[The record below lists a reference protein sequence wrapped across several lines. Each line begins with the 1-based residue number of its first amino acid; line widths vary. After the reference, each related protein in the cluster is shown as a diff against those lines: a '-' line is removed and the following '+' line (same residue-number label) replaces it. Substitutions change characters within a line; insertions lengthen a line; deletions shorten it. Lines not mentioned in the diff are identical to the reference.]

1 MQADDSRQETSTAA
15 PTCDAIERYFAE
27 HGGTAFDYLRPH
39 WHRFSTT
46 ERQLREHRPL
56 APGSAILDV
65 GAHWLHQSA
74 LYALAGHEVHALDLA
89 DTLALPEVRSAAD
102 GLGIRLLVN
111 DDLARLP
118 ALREVPDDR
127 FDLILF
133 TEVIEH
139 ITFNPVAM
147 WRELYRVLKP
157 GGRILV
163 TTPNYY
169 ALRGRLWAPRRFL
182 ARRGGG
188 LRVRDIL
195 ELHTLA
201 HHWKEYSLR
210 ELVEYFRI
218 LSPDFICDR
227 VIAVEQTE
235 RRQRASLKHRVA
247 LMIERCMPILRPSL
261 YLEVELR
268 SKQHGITVDPHW

>member
-1 MQADDSRQETSTAA
+1 MQVDDSGHANSAAA

-27 HGGTAFDYLRPH
+27 HGGTAFDYLRLH
-39 WHRFSTT
+39 WHRFSAT
-46 ERQLREHRPL
+46 ERRLREHRAL

-65 GAHWLHQSA
+65 GAHWLHQSV

-89 DTLALPEVRSAAD
+89 DTLVLPEVRSAAD

-111 DDLARLP
+111 DDLAHLP
-118 ALREVPDDR
+118 ALREVPTDR

-169 ALRGRLWAPRRFL
+169 ALRGRLWAPRRLL
-182 ARRGGG
+182 AQRGAG
-188 LRVRDIL
+188 LQVRDIL
-195 ELHTLA
+195 ELHTHA

-227 VIAVEQTE
+227 AIKAEQTE
-235 RRQRASLKHRVA
+235 WRPQASLKHRGARV
-247 LMIERCMPILRPSL
+247 IERWVPFLRPSL
-261 YLEVELR
+261 HLEVELR
-268 SKQHGITVDPHW
+268 SKEHGIMVNPHW